1 MPTTRARSSSSW
13 HPNCAEASGLA
24 RLARRRRHLNAK
36 KNAPEGAFFV
46 LPIGPEGLISK
57 VPITWRLPKR
67 ERQRREPKRQQ
78 REQRR
83 EPEQQREQRLRA
95 SCHRRPG
102 QQQRS
107 ARPERETF
115 SFGFS
120 LKGDRTIS
128 GNCQAIPDAN
138 LKALELLQDQSGIIP
153 IKMSICH
160 GPHLFSACHR
170 HRPRA
175 ASPLATRPPPPLA
188 RRCSVGRRRGRS
200 GAARRPAGATAGHR
214 DRPPQSPRR

>member
-1 MPTTRARSSSSW
+1 MPTTRARFSSSW

-36 KNAPEGAFFV
+36 KNAPEGAFFSLGNPV
-46 LPIGPEGLISK
+46 PK
-57 VPITWRLPKR
+57 DRAQVPITWRLPKR

-83 EPEQQREQRLRA
+83 EPEQQREQQLRA

-115 SFGFS
+115 SFGYS
-120 LKGDRTIS
+120 LKGGRTIS
-128 GNCQAIPDAN
+128 GNCQEIPDAN

-153 IKMSICH
+153 IKMTNCH
-160 GPHLFSACHR
+160 GLHLFSACHR
-170 HRPRA
+170 HRPNA
-175 ASPLATRPPPPLA
+175 AIPTATKPPRPLVP
-188 RRCSVGRRRGRS
+188 RC
-200 GAARRPAGATAGHR
+200 
-214 DRPPQSPRR
+214 

>member
-1 MPTTRARSSSSW
+1 MLARSSSSW
-13 HPNCAEASGLA
+13 RLSCAEDDGRLKFLGCASSQAPPKKTRPKA
-24 RLARRRRHLNAK
+24 R
-36 KNAPEGAFFV
+36 FF
-46 LPIGPEGLISK
+46 LDDPAAEDWAQ

-200 GAARRPAGATAGHR
+200 GAARRPAGAAAGHR